1 MTRETRATH
10 VPSSDLELL
19 NVEVTQAGGA
29 VRYLEG
35 ERSGLSTSVYHSLVP
50 HGFGPP
56 PHRHP
61 YPEYFVL
68 HQGEARYLVGEE
80 AFDAVAGDVV
90 IVPANAW
97 HSFVNSGGGPL
108 RLTAV
113 HEAPVHATERRSDEG
128 AA

>member
-10 VPSSDLELL
+10 VASADLELL
-19 NVEVTQAGGA
+19 NIEVTQAGGA

-35 ERSGLSTSVYHSLVP
+35 ERYGLSTSAYHSLVP
-50 HGFGPP
+50 SGFGPP

-68 HQGEARYLVGEE
+68 HQGRGHYLVGDE

-90 IVPANAW
+90 IVPPNAW
-97 HSFVNSGGGPL
+97 HSFVSFGGGPL

-113 HEAPVHATERRSDEG
+113 HEAPVHATERREADGEG
-128 AA
+128 